1 MSEDKKQATGK
12 ELENKDPKP
21 ADTPREAEEAAAV
34 AKADET
40 PDKALKADTEDK
52 QDKSDKKAEK
62 DKKEESPKRLQG
74 MQIIAIFIILIALV
88 MFAMPFV
95 NSALIKR
102 YSQLNLNAITKED
115 MQRNQQNDAFIP
127 FDNIEAIGIFNI
139 WPWLNQY
146 NPDNIVGVMNFP
158 SLDIELAIFNSATNE
173 NLLAGIATL
182 KPEQVMGEGNYTVS
196 GHRSRGSGV
205 LLHDLMDA
213 EIGAV
218 VKISDKDKIY
228 RYRVVDVV
236 QVENEAVHMLD
247 DEQMAKYGDKPLLSI
262 MTCYFGKS
270 TSRWFVIAALEDV
283 VDYSEAAFKS
293 DY

>member
-1 MSEDKKQATGK
+1 MSEDKQQATGK
-12 ELENKDPKP
+12 ELDKKDIQPIET
-21 ADTPREAEEAAAV
+21 ASESQVQAV
-34 AKADET
+34 AKADPT
-40 PDKALKADTEDK
+40 ADKIKAEDTSGKPTEQAKKDTKDTEEATP
-52 QDKSDKKAEK
+52 KK
-62 DKKEESPKRLQG
+62 LQG
-74 MQIIAIFIILIALV
+74 MQIVAIFIILIALV

-102 YSQLNLNAITKED
+102 YSQLNLNAITKEE
-115 MQRNQQNDAFIP
+115 MQRNQQNDAFVS

-139 WPWLNQY
+139 WPWLNNY

-173 NLLAGIATL
+173 NLLAGVATL

-196 GHRSRGSGV
+196 GHRSRGNGV

-213 EIGAV
+213 EIGAL

-293 DY
+293 DH

>member
-1 MSEDKKQATGK
+1 
-12 ELENKDPKP
+12 
-21 ADTPREAEEAAAV
+21 
-34 AKADET
+34 
-40 PDKALKADTEDK
+40 
-52 QDKSDKKAEK
+52 
-62 DKKEESPKRLQG
+62 

-88 MFAMPFV
+88 MFMPFV

-102 YSQLNLNAITKED
+102 YSQLNLNAITKEACSAISRT
-115 MQRNQQNDAFIP
+115 MRSFL
-127 FDNIEAIGIFNI
+127 DNIEAIGIFNI

-146 NPDNIVGVMNFP
+146 NPDNIVGVMNF
-158 SLDIELAIFNSATNE
+158 LARHRTRDLQPATNE